1 MKKLFY
7 LFILISLS
15 AVVHAQSGRSVL
27 DFNQNWTFNL
37 GDVPNGQNVDFNDA
51 SWRKL
56 NLPHDW
62 SIEGEFKKENPAT
75 VEGGALPAGLPA
87 VQLSPDS
94 FLFQEALMPP
104 CYDSSGFD
112 PSVLCK

>member
-15 AVVHAQSGRSVL
+15 AAVHAQSGRSVL
-27 DFNQNWTFNL
+27 DFDQNWTFNL

-62 SIEGEFKKENPAT
+62 GIEGEFKKENP
-75 VEGGALPAGLPA
+75 GAVSKLIDDGKNFKAIINIGIYG
-87 VQLSPDS
+87 
-94 FLFQEALMPP
+94 EN
-104 CYDSSGFD
+104 
-112 PSVLCK
+112 